1 MMQND
6 KIVDLFHNEEFLK
19 KFSNLKDEKEA
30 IELFKN
36 NGVEITYEEFDELY
50 TLCDE
55 YVNNG
60 MKVSDEELDMVAA
73 GLNVNRDVIIGFK
86 EAMEFRL

>member
-1 MMQND
+1 MEND
-6 KIVDLFHNEEFLK
+6 KIVNLFHDEEFLK
-19 KFSNLKDEKEA
+19 KFSNLKNEDEA

-36 NGVEITYEEFDELY
+36 NGAEITYEEFDELY

-60 MKVSDEELDMVAA
+60 MKISDKELDMVAA

-86 EAMEFRL
+86 DAMEFRF

>member
-1 MMQND
+1 MQND

-19 KFSNLKDEKEA
+19 KFSNLKDENEA

-36 NGVEITYEEFDELY
+36 NGAEITYEEFDELY

>member
-1 MMQND
+1 MEND
-6 KIVDLFHNEEFLK
+6 KIVNLFHDEEFLK
-19 KFSNLKDEKEA
+19 KFSNLKDEDEA

-36 NGVEITYEEFDELY
+36 NGVEITYKEFDELY

-60 MKVSDEELDMVAA
+60 MKISDKELDMVAA

-86 EAMEFRL
+86 DAMEFRF

>member
-1 MMQND
+1 MEND
-6 KIVDLFHNEEFLK
+6 KIVDLFHDEEFLK
-19 KFSNLKDEKEA
+19 KFSNLKDENEA

-36 NGVEITYEEFDELY
+36 NGAEITYEEFDELY

-86 EAMEFRL
+86 EAMEFRF

>member
-1 MMQND
+1 MEND
-6 KIVDLFHNEEFLK
+6 KIVDLFHDEEFLK
-19 KFSNLKDEKEA
+19 KFSNLKDENEA

-36 NGVEITYEEFDELY
+36 NGAEITYEEFDELY

-60 MKVSDEELDMVAA
+60 MTVSDEKLDMIAA
-73 GLNVNRDVIIGFK
+73 GLNVSRDVIIGFK

>member
-1 MMQND
+1 MEND
-6 KIVDLFHNEEFLK
+6 KIVNLFHDEEFLK
-19 KFSNLKDEKEA
+19 KFSNLKNEDEA

-36 NGVEITYEEFDELY
+36 NGAEITYEEFDELY

-55 YVNNG
+55 YLNNG
-60 MKVSDEELDMVAA
+60 MKISDKDLDMVAA

-86 EAMEFRL
+86 DAMEFRF

>member
-1 MMQND
+1 MQND
-6 KIVDLFHNEEFLK
+6 KIVDLFHDEEFLK
-19 KFSNLKDEKEA
+19 KFSNLKDENEA

-36 NGVEITYEEFDELY
+36 NGAEITYEEFDELY

>member
-1 MMQND
+1 MQND

-19 KFSNLKDEKEA
+19 KFSNLKDENEA

-36 NGVEITYEEFDELY
+36 NGAEITYEEFDELY

-86 EAMEFRL
+86 EAMEFRF